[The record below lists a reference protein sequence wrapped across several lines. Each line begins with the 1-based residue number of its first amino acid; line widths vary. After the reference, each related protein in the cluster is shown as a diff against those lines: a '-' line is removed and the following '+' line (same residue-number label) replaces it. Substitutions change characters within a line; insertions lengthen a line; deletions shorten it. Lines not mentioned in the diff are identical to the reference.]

1 MCKSGERQSI
11 KCYKELNVMMIAIVL
26 LTVFT
31 ACNTTSK
38 SNLDFQS
45 FFKEGKENAIYP
57 SAKQIEMLE
66 SFIPE
71 ETYQPSPS
79 ILNRTYWDKI
89 LNTESGK
96 EYLENALLELNK
108 APEVPITDSIY
119 RLANK
124 DGNRG
129 IYKPRYY
136 RTMERLEHFVLAECL
151 ENNGRF
157 LPQIEVYLKAII
169 SMKSWLHPNHDD
181 NENGVLEGRRVTID
195 LGARRF
201 SSDLALAEVLLGD
214 KLKENLRNNIKTE
227 LQTRII
233 DSYLTSTKTLDKNN
247 TWIKSTSNWNSVCTS
262 GSLFVAIATAKNRE
276 ERVAAIG
283 STLNS
288 MKYYLSGFGDD
299 GYCSEGAGYW
309 NYGFGHYLYLSQ
321 MLYDYSNGAINLF
334 EADNPDKLINVGNF
348 PERYQIHKGIC
359 APFADGVSKV
369 SNDGGFAYTMSAKY
383 YGATMPEA
391 SEKSKS
397 HDSFSAVYQLIEW
410 NDQEA
415 KENIE
420 SDTNSITDLP
430 NYTYFDDIGMV
441 ISRGKQEVPFS
452 IAMKAGHNAENHN
465 HSDVGT
471 YTIVLGKDIITGDIG
486 APSYRA
492 GSFSPNNKARSSW
505 GHPVPKIDNQL
516 QSNGRNFS
524 GSISSTEFKE
534 NSDKVV
540 INLKSAYEIETLK
553 SLVRTFNNDK
563 KGKGVISIEDK
574 FSATKKVPFGVAIM
588 TLSEYEIINSNTVI
602 LITENQKIKAE
613 VFGNGGQLIITDEL
627 VPVKH
632 LREGAPA
639 YRIGVD
645 FTEPVS
651 EGSITI
657 KYTPIL

>member
-1 MCKSGERQSI
+1 MHKLVKNLFNTSKIRI
-11 KCYKELNVMMIAIVL
+11 KPLIITL
-26 LTVFT
+26 LFT
-31 ACNTTSK
+31 ACGTTSK
-38 SNLDFQS
+38 STLDLQS
-45 FFKEGKENAIYP
+45 FYKEGKENAIYP
-57 SAKQIEMLE
+57 SEKQIELLE
-66 SFIPE
+66 VIIPK
-71 ETYQPSPS
+71 ETYQPAPS
-79 ILNRTYWDKI
+79 ILNRTYWEKVS
-89 LNTESGK
+89 TTASGK
-96 EYLENALLELNK
+96 KYLEIAVSEFKK

-136 RTMERLEHFVLAECL
+136 RTMERLEYFVLAECI
-151 ENNGRF
+151 ENKGRF

-181 NENGVLEGRRVTID
+181 NENGVLEGKRVTID

-201 SSDLALAEVLLGD
+201 GTDLALAEVLLGE
-214 KLKENLRNNIKTE
+214 KLNESLRNEIKTE

-233 DSYLTSTKTLDKNN
+233 DSYLRSSETLDKNN
-247 TWIKSTSNWNSVCTS
+247 TWLKSTSNWNSVCTS
-262 GSLFVAIATAKNRE
+262 GSLFVAIATSKNRE
-276 ERVAAIG
+276 ERIAAIG
-283 STLNS
+283 SALNS
-288 MKYYLSGFGDD
+288 MKYYLSGFGTD

-321 MLYDYSNGAINLF
+321 MLHDYSNGAINLF

-348 PERYQIHKGIC
+348 PERYQVHKGIC

-369 SNDGGFAYTMSAKY
+369 SNDGGFAYNMSAKH
-383 YGATMPEA
+383 YGATMPPAPKET
-391 SEKSKS
+391 KS

-410 NDQEA
+410 NQNESKINVDSKNQFI
-415 KENIE
+415 KE
-420 SDTNSITDLP
+420 LP
-430 NYTYFDDIGMV
+430 NYTYFDDVGMV
-441 ISRGKQEVPFS
+441 ISRGKQKVPFS

-492 GSFSPNNKARSSW
+492 GSFSPDNKARSSW

-516 QSNGRNFS
+516 QSNGKNFS

-540 INLKSAYEIETLK
+540 MDLKSAYEIETLK
-553 SLVRTFNNDK
+553 SLIRTFKNNK
-563 KGKGVISIEDK
+563 KGDGVISIEDE
-574 FSATKKVPFGVAIM
+574 FSATKKVEFGVAIM
-588 TLSEYEIINSNTVI
+588 TLSEYEIINSNTII
-602 LITENQKIKAE
+602 LIIENQKIKAE
-613 VFGNGGQLIITDEL
+613 VFGLGGQLKITDKL

-632 LREGAPA
+632 LREGASA

-657 KYTPIL
+657 KYTPILK

>member
-1 MCKSGERQSI
+1 MCKLVKKLSI
-11 KCYKELNVMMIAIVL
+11 KSYEKIKIIVSAIVL

-31 ACNTTSK
+31 ACNTVSK
-38 SNLDFQS
+38 STLDLQNFYQ
-45 FFKEGKENAIYP
+45 EGKENAIYP

-71 ETYQPSPS
+71 EAYQPSPS

-89 LNTESGK
+89 LTTKSGK

-108 APEVPITDSIY
+108 VPEVPITDSIY

-151 ENNGRF
+151 ENKGRF
-157 LPQIEVYLKAII
+157 LPQIEIYVRAII
-169 SMKSWLHPNHDD
+169 SMKSWVHPNHDD

-201 SSDLALAEVLLGD
+201 GSDLALAEVLLGN
-214 KLKENLRNNIKTE
+214 KLNNSLRNDIKRK

-233 DSYLTSTKTLDKNN
+233 DSYLTSSKTLDKNN
-247 TWIKSTSNWNSVCTS
+247 KWLKSTSNWNSVCTS
-262 GSLFVAIATAKNRE
+262 GSLFVAISIAKNRE
-276 ERVAAIG
+276 ERIAAIG
-283 STLNS
+283 SALNS
-288 MKYYLSGFGDD
+288 MKYYLSGFGND

-309 NYGFGHYLYLSQ
+309 NYGFGHYLYLAQTVS
-321 MLYDYSNGAINLF
+321 DYSKGAIDLF
-334 EADNPDKLINVGNF
+334 KADNPKMLMDVGNF

-359 APFADGVSKV
+359 APFSDGVSKV
-369 SNDGGFAYTMSAKY
+369 TNDGGFAYNMSAKHY
-383 YGATMPEA
+383 SAKMPQV
-391 SEKSKS
+391 SDKSTS
-397 HDSFSAVYQLIEW
+397 HDSFSAVYQLVEW
-410 NDQEA
+410 NDIRSI
-415 KENIE
+415 KNISSNNISKSE
-420 SDTNSITDLP
+420 LP

-524 GSISSTEFKE
+524 GSITSTEFKE

-540 INLKSAYEIETLK
+540 MDLKAAYEISALK
-553 SLVRTFNNDK
+553 SLVRTFKNNK
-563 KGKGVISIEDK
+563 KDNGEISIKDE
-574 FSATKKVPFGVAIM
+574 FSTTKKVPFGVAIM

-602 LITENQKIKAE
+602 FTTENQKIKAE
-613 VFGNGGQLIITDEL
+613 VFGDGGQLMIKDEL

-632 LREGAPA
+632 LREGGPA
-639 YRIGVD
+639 YRIGID
-645 FTEPVS
+645 FTAPVS
-651 EGSITI
+651 KGSITV
-657 KYTPIL
+657 KYTPI